1 MLSIKKYAD
10 VDLDVLKVAFEEIFD
25 KAELPYFDDFINTDL
40 SYIAINRSGE
50 VGAFI
55 LVSETEEAIGKH
67 EINFLGVLP
76 RYRRRGYAKAL
87 IDSVKAYASQG
98 LWLNVMETNMEACR
112 LYETNG
118 FTVAR
123 RFTGES
129 GDAGVKYIYGLKCY
143 YCSKGLLPDD
153 VILEETPTALNFG
166 PNGFVQKYSLVRSC
180 WHCRTRVEP

>member
-10 VDLDVLKVAFEEIFD
+10 TDLVQLKIAFEEIFD
-25 KAELPYFDDFINTDL
+25 KAELPYFDEFVNTDL

-76 RYRRRGYAKAL
+76 RYRRRGYAKSL
-87 IDSVKAYASQG
+87 IDKVKLYANQG
-98 LWLNVMETNMEACR
+98 LWLNVMETNMEACK

-118 FTVAR
+118 FTIAR
-123 RFTGES
+123 RFNGETGE
-129 GDAGVKYIYGLKCY
+129 AGVKYIYGLKCY
-143 YCSKGLLPDD
+143 YCSKELKPDE
-153 VILEETPTALNFG
+153 VILEETPTNLKFG
-166 PNGFVQKYSLVRSC
+166 SNGFVQEYSLVRSC
-180 WHCRTRVEP
+180 WRCCTRIEP